1 MNEAGFL
8 GTGASL
14 GADIALLAYILVLIP
29 AMLLGFV
36 FARRKMFVPH
46 HKFVMTGIVT
56 VNWILIITI
65 MAVSYSDSVAP
76 NLADNS
82 SDFSLILPTIHLI
95 TGGLAQLLATYLAL
109 RMWFEKSLPDWIK
122 VKNIKLYMRLTLA
135 LWLITALLGIGIYAR
150 WYLGSSD
157 DSGETPIP
165 VTTEEP
171 GATTPTTTEEP
182 GNVPDPA
189 ATEESDSDDN

>member
-1 MNEAGFL
+1 MKGEGFL

-14 GADIALLAYILVLIP
+14 GADIALVAYILVLIP

-46 HKFVMTGIVT
+46 HKYVMTSIVT
-56 VNWILIITI
+56 LNWILIITI
-65 MAVSYSDSVAP
+65 MAVSYFDSVAP

-82 SDFSLILPTIHLI
+82 SDFSLILPTIHLV

-122 VKNIKLYMRLTLA
+122 VRNIKLFMRLTLA
-135 LWLITALLGIGIYAR
+135 LWLVTALLGIGIYAR

-157 DSGETPIP
+157 DGGETPIP

-171 GATTPTTTEEP
+171 GVTAPTSTEEP
-182 GNVPDPA
+182 GSAPA
-189 ATEESDSDDN
+189 PASTEDASGG